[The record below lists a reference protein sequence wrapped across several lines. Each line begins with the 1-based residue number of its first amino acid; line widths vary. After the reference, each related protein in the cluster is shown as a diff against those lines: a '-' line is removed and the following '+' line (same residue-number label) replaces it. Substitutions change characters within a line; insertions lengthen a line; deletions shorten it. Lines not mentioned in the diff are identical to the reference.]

1 MTKTES
7 QPAAAKPNRRWYQ
20 YSLRTLLLLP
30 LILAMALSAAYSW
43 PIVQRRYI
51 LWRLQ
56 DYAGK
61 DLRMLPDEDKDRIC
75 GWVAAFAHC

>member
-1 MTKTES
+1 MTES
-7 QPAAAKPNRRWYQ
+7 QPAATKPKRRWYQ

-30 LILAMALSAAYSW
+30 LMLALALSVAYSW

-56 DYAGK
+56 EYAGK
-61 DLRMLPDEDKDRIC
+61 DLRTLPDEDKQRVS
-75 GWVAAFAHC
+75 GWIAELAHC